1 MEIILHK
8 DVENLG
14 FKDDIVTVKN
24 GYGRNFLIPKGY
36 GEIATPAA
44 KKNLEETLKQRAQK
58 EEKLIADAKEM
69 ATALEGIDL
78 KIKTKVGASN
88 KLFGSINS
96 ASLAE
101 ALAKEGQEIDRKF
114 IKLPGNTIKKAG
126 KHTAK
131 IRLHREVLIDFNFE
145 IVNEKEA

>member
-14 FKDDIVTVKN
+14 FKDDIITVKD
-24 GYGRNFLIPKGY
+24 GYGRNFLIPGGF
-36 GEIATPAA
+36 GEIATPSA
-44 KKNLEETLKQRAQK
+44 KKNLEETLKQRAKK
-58 EEKLIADAKEM
+58 EEKLITDAKSI
-69 ATALEGIDL
+69 ASNLGALEL
-78 KIKTKVGASN
+78 KIEAKVGAAN

-131 IRLHREVLIDFNFE
+131 IRLHREVLVDFDFE
-145 IVNEKEA
+145 IVGEKEA

>member
-14 FKDDIVTVKN
+14 FKDDIVTVKD
-24 GYGRNFLIPKGY
+24 GYGRNFLIPSGF
-36 GEIATPAA
+36 GVIATPSA
-44 KKNLEETLKQRAQK
+44 KKNLAETLKQRAKK
-58 EEKLIADAKEM
+58 EEKLIADAKSI
-69 ATALEGIDL
+69 ASNLEGLEL
-78 KIKTKVGASN
+78 KIQAKVGSAN

-101 ALAKEGQEIDRKF
+101 ALSKEGQEIDRKF

-131 IRLHREVLIDFNFE
+131 IRLHREVLVDFDFE
-145 IVNEKEA
+145 IVGEKEA

>member
-24 GYGRNFLIPKGY
+24 GYGLNFLIPGGY
-36 GEIATPAA
+36 GEIATPSAI
-44 KKNLEETLKQRAQK
+44 KNLEETLKQRAKK
-58 EEKLIADAKEM
+58 EEKLITDAKTL
-69 ATALEGIDL
+69 ATTLESIDL
-78 KIKTKVGASN
+78 KIKAKVGAAN

-96 ASLAE
+96 ASIAE
-101 ALAKEGQEIDRKF
+101 ALSKEGQEIDRKF
-114 IKLPGNTIKKAG
+114 IKLPGNSIKKAG

-131 IRLHREVLIDFNFE
+131 IRLHREVLVDFDFE
-145 IVNEKEA
+145 IIGEKEA